1 MLHCAAVRESFFFLC
16 CRVDDRGEKFYAAG
30 WTMGI
35 ILAGSFFSVLQCEK
49 ETFDTKFFNSVSK
62 QKIFPV
68 FGIFLIFAHLF

>member
-1 MLHCAAVRESFFFLC
+1 
-16 CRVDDRGEKFYAAG
+16 
-30 WTMGI
+30 MGI

-49 ETFDTKFFNSVSK
+49 EMFDTEFFNSVSK